1 MTSLC
6 QSSYAQKL
14 EMISTSLCATSA
26 VVSGFEVIG
35 GGGGGGGHPPPK
47 TTPPPPTPLHLP
59 PPPGRGK
66 QNNPGLNR
74 VKLKCTECMKNV
86 LHRFQDAP
94 TAKYTPDGRS

>member
-1 MTSLC
+1 MNLINRSLRGV
-6 QSSYAQKL
+6 QAFNGRVM
-14 EMISTSLCATSA
+14 ER
-26 VVSGFEVIG
+26 G
-35 GGGGGGGHPPPK
+35 GGGGGA
-47 TTPPPPTPLHLP
+47 PTPLHLP

>member
-35 GGGGGGGHPPPK
+35 GGGGA
-47 TTPPPPTPLHLP
+47 PTPLHHP

>member
-14 EMISTSLCATSA
+14 EMISTSLCVTLA
-26 VVSGFEVIG
+26 VVSGFEVIEEG
-35 GGGGGGGHPPPK
+35 LRSPFIP
-47 TTPPPPTPLHLP
+47 P

>member
-14 EMISTSLCATSA
+14 EMISTSLCVTLA
-26 VVSGFEVIG
+26 VVSGFEVIEEG
-35 GGGGGGGHPPPK
+35 LRSPF
-47 TTPPPPTPLHLP
+47 TPPPP

>member
-14 EMISTSLCATSA
+14 EMISTSLCVTLA
-26 VVSGFEVIG
+26 VGGGFEVFVG
-35 GGGGGGGHPPPK
+35 GLRSPFTHPP
-47 TTPPPPTPLHLP
+47 P

>member
-35 GGGGGGGHPPPK
+35 GVGGA
-47 TTPPPPTPLHLP
+47 PTPLHLP

>member
-14 EMISTSLCATSA
+14 EMISTSLCVTLSA
-26 VVSGFEVIG
+26 VSGFGVIEG
-35 GGGGGGGHPPPK
+35 G
-47 TTPPPPTPLHLP
+47 TPIPLHRPP

-66 QNNPGLNR
+66 QNNPGLIR
-74 VKLKCTECMKNV
+74 VKLKCTRIKDLIECMKNV

-94 TAKYTPDGRS
+94 TAKYSPDGRS

>member
-26 VVSGFEVIG
+26 VVSGFD
-35 GGGGGGGHPPPK
+35 
-47 TTPPPPTPLHLP
+47 LHLP

>member
-6 QSSYAQKL
+6 QSGYAQKL
-14 EMISTSLCATSA
+14 EMISTSLCVTWA
-26 VVSGFEVIG
+26 VVSGFKVIEVG
-35 GGGGGGGHPPPK
+35 LRSPFTHPP
-47 TTPPPPTPLHLP
+47 P